1 MDTIRLTLTAL
12 LLGGLSVA
20 CSSGSAAEPDG
31 SGGTAGTTGTAG
43 SGGGAA
49 GAAAAAYDPGPIVCS
64 PASAHFVS
72 HGILHDF
79 GPGQSHGQAAFPGP
93 ILGPPK
99 GGGCCVGGLD
109 VVSLGNGG
117 SVVVAFADN
126 AIVDGPGPDF
136 VVFENAFWIAGDET
150 QSFAELASIAVSED
164 GVSWHEF
171 PCAASAPPYD
181 SCAGVQPV
189 FANADDG
196 AIDPLSPEAGGD
208 RFDLA
213 DLGLTRARYVRVT
226 DRADLVGMDGVF
238 DLDAIGILNAQCP

>member
-1 MDTIRLTLTAL
+1 MADR
-12 LLGGLSVA
+12 
-20 CSSGSAAEPDG
+20 CSR
-31 SGGTAGTTGTAG
+31 
-43 SGGGAA
+43 
-49 GAAAAAYDPGPIVCS
+49 
-64 PASAHFVS
+64 
-72 HGILHDF
+72 
-79 GPGQSHGQAAFPGP
+79 
-93 ILGPPK
+93 PPTF
-99 GGGCCVGGLD
+99 
-109 VVSLGNGG
+109 GG
-117 SVVVAFADN
+117 SSAWRLFPPTQQVVPKL
-126 AIVDGPGPDF
+126 IIQDF
-136 VVFENAFWIAGDET
+136 VVFENAFWIGGDET

-171 PCAASAPPYD
+171 PCGATAPPYG

-196 AIDPLSPEAGGD
+196 AIDPLSFEAGGD